1 MFLLIQEDIFYVT
14 PGAIIRFW
22 STLYLSESI
31 SQVVIPTIKYLEL
44 YMRECLNIND
54 TNLFYDNGQNII
66 FVELID
72 FIYNNGNKQRFLIC

>member
-1 MFLLIQEDIFYVT
+1 
-14 PGAIIRFW
+14 
-22 STLYLSESI
+22 
-31 SQVVIPTIKYLEL
+31 
-44 YMRECLNIND
+44 MRECKNIND